1 MPRDPDH
8 EKKRTADLI
17 REAHELRENA
27 NKLIQQSEA
36 LHKMLDKLSRD
47 VDDTQKKKASSRKQ
61 LF

>member
-1 MPRDPDH
+1 MPWDADH

-36 LHKMLDKLSRD
+36 LHEVLHKLSRD
-47 VDDTQKKKASSRKQ
+47 VDDTKKKKARSRKR
-61 LF
+61 LL